1 MKQSIKVQFDYDFSL
16 IAIVAPLKD
25 YRLSS
30 FINKALN
37 LQLVRVDDVINQY
50 DKLHDDA
57 TFSRYIADDEENEMS
72 FDLIS
77 NKNENGPLI
86 KEQKE
91 VDYFLIV
98 QGGKSAE
105 QCKYIIER
113 INNIQYV
120 QLAFELDVNDL
131 KSKQNLILE

>member
-1 MKQSIKVQFDYDFSL
+1 MKIIL
-16 IAIVAPLKD
+16 IFL
-25 YRLSS
+25 
-30 FINKALN
+30 
-37 LQLVRVDDVINQY
+37 
-50 DKLHDDA
+50 
-57 TFSRYIADDEENEMS
+57 
-72 FDLIS
+72 
-77 NKNENGPLI
+77 

>member
-1 MKQSIKVQFDYDFSL
+1 M
-16 IAIVAPLKD
+16 
-25 YRLSS
+25 
-30 FINKALN
+30 
-37 LQLVRVDDVINQY
+37 RVDDVINQY

-120 QLAFELDVNDL
+120 QLAFELDVNV
-131 KSKQNLILE
+131 SVNSTVRF